1 MLKFEISNEHDV
13 NKMSTLVDVMSEYLF
28 LLSEDENNLLQNN
41 SLNFYLNSLVD
52 GQRDKLTGGTKSGSW
67 CVAPDDLM
75 DSDARVDFIFKPTY
89 LAVATLSLAKIDYPL
104 ITNSINNYDEKLK
117 NGLKFC
123 TYRNLQGHG
132 YDSII
137 QMIDAYKILSMGKV
151 PLLLYR
157 YPELSIDLKRVL
169 DDVANTM
176 AYKFENSDA
185 KGVWGEDYSE
195 GFSSALETMILMNDE
210 YFQNVLK
217 NNFNDDYSITKDQL
231 KW

>member
-1 MLKFEISNEHDV
+1 
-13 NKMSTLVDVMSEYLF
+13 MSALVDVMSEYLF
-28 LLSEDENNLLQNN
+28 LLSEDENNLLHSN
-41 SLNFYLNSLVD
+41 SFNFYLNSLID

-75 DSDARVDFIFKPTY
+75 DSDARIDFIFKPTY
-89 LAVATLSLAKIDYPL
+89 LAVATLSIAKINYPL
-104 ITNSINNYDEKLK
+104 ITNSIANYDEKLK
-117 NGLKFC
+117 NGLQFC

-157 YPELSIDLKRVL
+157 NPELSMDLKKVL
-169 DDVANTM
+169 DDVANTI
-176 AYKFENSDA
+176 ALKLVNNDA
-185 KGVWGEDYSE
+185 IGAWGEDYSE
-195 GFSSALETMILMNDE
+195 GFSGAIETMILLNDE
-210 YFQNVLK
+210 YCKNVFK
-217 NNFNDDYSITKDQL
+217 NTLNDDYSIKKDQL

>member
-1 MLKFEISNEHDV
+1 MLKFEISNEHDI
-13 NKMSTLVDVMSEYLF
+13 NKMSALVDVMSEYLF
-28 LLSEDENNLLQNN
+28 LLSEDENNLLHSN
-41 SLNFYLNSLVD
+41 SFNFYLNSLID

-75 DSDARVDFIFKPTY
+75 DSDARIDFIFKPTY
-89 LAVATLSLAKIDYPL
+89 LAVATLSIAKINYPL
-104 ITNSINNYDEKLK
+104 ITNSIANYDEKLK

-157 YPELSIDLKRVL
+157 NPELSMDLKKVL
-169 DDVANTM
+169 DDVANTI
-176 AYKFENSDA
+176 ALKLVNNDA
-185 KGVWGEDYSE
+185 IGAWGEDYSE
-195 GFSSALETMILMNDE
+195 GFSGAIETMILLNDE
-210 YFQNVLK
+210 YCKNVFK
-217 NNFNDDYSITKDQL
+217 NTLNDDYSIKKDQL

>member
-1 MLKFEISNEHDV
+1 MLKFEISNEHDID
-13 NKMSTLVDVMSEYLF
+13 KMSALIDIMSEYLF
-28 LLSEDENNLLQNN
+28 LLSEDENNLLQSN

-75 DSDARVDFIFKPTY
+75 DSDARIDFIFKPTY
-89 LAVATLSLAKIDYPL
+89 LAVATLSLAKINYPS

-132 YDSII
+132 YDSIL

-157 YPELSIDLKRVL
+157 SPELSIELKRVL
-169 DDVANTM
+169 VNVANTI
-176 AYKFENSDA
+176 ALKLANNDA
-185 KGVWGEDYSE
+185 IGAWGEDYSE
-195 GFSSALETMILMNDE
+195 GFSGAIETMILLNDE
-210 YFQNVLK
+210 YCQNVFK
-217 NNFNDDYSITKDQL
+217 NTLNDDYSIKKDQL

>member
-1 MLKFEISNEHDV
+1 MLKFEISNEHDF
-13 NKMSTLVDVMSEYLF
+13 NKMSALVDVMSEYLF
-28 LLSEDENNLLQNN
+28 LLSENENNLLHSN
-41 SLNFYLNSLVD
+41 SFNFYLNSLVD

-75 DSDARVDFIFKPTY
+75 DSDARIDFIFKPTY
-89 LAVATLSLAKIDYPL
+89 LAVATLSLAKINYPSV
-104 ITNSINNYDEKLK
+104 TNSINNYDEKLK

-157 YPELSIDLKRVL
+157 SPELSIELKRVL
-169 DDVANTM
+169 DNVANTI
-176 AYKFENSDA
+176 ALKLANNDA
-185 KGVWGEDYSE
+185 IGAWGEDYSE
-195 GFSSALETMILMNDE
+195 GFSGAIETMILLNDE
-210 YFQNVLK
+210 YCQNVFK
-217 NNFNDDYSITKDQL
+217 NTLNDDYSIKKDQL